1 MSIEDHAESVAG
13 ALGGALIFYS
23 QEEAG
28 AIVVQFNADSEG
40 NAYVIDIDE
49 NGRTRSGM
57 IQFETGWE
65 A

>member
-1 MSIEDHAESVAG
+1 MNVKDHAESVAG
-13 ALGGALIFYS
+13 TLEGALIFYS
-23 QEEAG
+23 PEEAG

-40 NAYVIDIDE
+40 NAYIVDIDE

-57 IQFETGWE
+57 IRFETGWE